1 MAFELPSAG
10 TVVLLATMSE
20 SASAGTLGGGEPKV
34 ICTSSP
40 TSGRPSVTSVARYRT
55 TSEVVSVTSNVAW
68 PAELVA
74 TPEAGVITDEPLNA
88 VNATMMPGT
97 GFALWSSSVTVT
109 VDAVVPSA
117 GTLVG
122 LACTDD

>member
-1 MAFELPSAG
+1 M
-10 TVVLLATMSE
+10 
-20 SASAGTLGGGEPKV
+20 
-34 ICTSSP
+34 
-40 TSGRPSVTSVARYRT
+40 ARYRT
-55 TSEVVSVTSNVAW
+55 TSEVVSVTSKVAT

-74 TPEAGVITDEPLNA
+74 TPEAGLITDEPFNA
-88 VNATMMPGT
+88 VSPTMMPGT
-97 GFALWSSSVTVT
+97 GFLLWSSSVTVT